1 MDYRGGL
8 RHSFGYME
16 NQQTQETLR
25 YCLYARKS
33 TESDEKQAMSI
44 DSQIKEML
52 QIAQRDKLDVV
63 EVKREAHSAK
73 ATLQR
78 PVFNSMIQEIRMGRY
93 NAILTW
99 APDRLSRNAGDLGV
113 LVDLLDQKV
122 IIEIRTFS
130 QKFTNNP
137 NEKFLLMI
145 LGAQGKLEN
154 DQKGLN
160 VKRGL
165 RAKCEMGLWPA
176 PAPTGYL
183 NEMRTDRKGYVMVDP
198 IRGPMVRQMF
208 EKVGNDGWSGR
219 KVYKWL
225 REIGFKTVNDKT
237 IWISSVQKILTT
249 PFYMGEFEYPLKSGK
264 WYKGIHEPLISKE
277 LYLRTRE
284 VMKRE
289 SEFRYGSKDFA
300 FTKLMKCGICGSGV
314 TAQEKH
320 KPLKSGGTA
329 TYIYY
334 GCTRTKNI
342 NCPITYLREEDLVKQ
357 FMELINNLSMD
368 ELGLRKHLKEDIERH
383 QKFQALLGAEIQKI
397 QLQDIDLKNYA
408 KHMLKTGTT
417 SEKRQILS
425 HLKDRLILKDRMIT
439 LE

>member
-1 MDYRGGL
+1 MG
-8 RHSFGYME
+8 E
-16 NQQTQETLR
+16 QTIPKEDLR

-44 DSQIKEML
+44 DSQTKEML
-52 QIAQRDKLDVV
+52 QLAQRDGLRVV
-63 EVKREAHSAK
+63 EIKREAHSAK
-73 ATLQR
+73 AVGQR
-78 PVFNSMIQEIRMGRY
+78 QVFNEMADGMRIGKF
-93 NAILTW
+93 NGILTW

-122 IIEIRTFS
+122 IVEIRTFT
-130 QKFTNNP
+130 QRFTNNP

-183 NEMRTDRKGYVMVDP
+183 NEMRTDRKGYIMVDP
-198 IRGPMVRQMF
+198 VRGPVVRQMF

-219 KVYKWL
+219 KVYRWL
-225 REIGFKTVNDKT
+225 REIGFTTVNGRP
-237 IWISSVQKILTT
+237 IWLSNVQKILNT
-249 PFYMGEFEYPLKSGK
+249 PLHCGEFEYPVKSGN
-264 WYKGIHEPLISKE
+264 WYKGRHEPLISKE
-277 LYLRTRE
+277 LFLRAKE

-289 SEFRYGSKDFA
+289 SEFRYMSKDFA
-300 FTKLMKCGICGSGV
+300 FTRLMKCGLCGSGV

-320 KPLKSGGTA
+320 KQLKRGGSA

-342 NCPITYLREEDLVKQ
+342 NCPISYLREEDLIVQ
-357 FMELINNLSMD
+357 LSGLIDTLSID
-368 ELGLRKHLKEDIERH
+368 ELGLRKHLKEDIDRH
-383 QKFQALLGAEIQKI
+383 QKFQQMIGGSNQKVH
-397 QLQDIDLKNYA
+397 LHDVDLKNYA
-408 KHMLKTGTT
+408 KHVLSMGSTD
-417 SEKRQILS
+417 EKRQILS
-425 HLKDRLILKDRMIT
+425 HLKNRLVLKDRVVTI
-439 LE
+439 E